1 MTYRTRLY
9 AAIPSDDESKPGLS
23 DVSRARIADL
33 TERYHAERSR
43 VVSAAMMSSPTGRQD
58 ACRYCGRK
66 WTQWVGSKVDGH
78 VQCLVGPEFKLLVRE
93 VWNSDP
99 MITSDGIANAL
110 GVTTAVVRA
119 WVARAIT
126 NMAREYGNG

>member
-1 MTYRTRLY
+1 MTLRVRVF
-9 AAIPSDDESKPGLS
+9 ASIPSDSVPALNE
-23 DVSRARIADL
+23 VARARIRDL

-43 VVSAAMMSSPTGRQD
+43 VVSTAMLSTPTGRQD

-78 VQCLVGPEFKLLVRE
+78 VQCLVSPEFKRLVRE

-99 MITSDGIANAL
+99 LITSNRIADAL
-110 GVTTAVVRA
+110 GVTVSVIRA
-119 WVARAIT
+119 WVTRAIT
-126 NMAREYGNG
+126 NMAREYENG

>member
-1 MTYRTRLY
+1 MTYNTRLF
-9 AAIPSDDESKPGLS
+9 AMIPGGDPPALS

-33 TERYHAERSR
+33 TERYHAERAR
-43 VVSAAMMSSPTGRQD
+43 VVSTALLSTPTARQD

-78 VQCLVGPEFKLLVRE
+78 VQCLVSPEFKRLVRE

-99 MITSDGIANAL
+99 MITSNGIAEAL
-110 GVTTAVVRA
+110 GVTVSVIRA

-126 NMAREYGNG
+126 NMAREYENG